1 MKASL
6 KRHWFWG
13 CSRGKKTS
21 KAFRRWIL
29 GGRISGKKHMKHTW
43 STIAPTAYHLKP
55 YYSPV
60 PKHRD
65 FVLQHYPHFLKSKT
79 QPSFYLDQ
87 WHDAGNNTN
96 KNRTL
101 RMALNSSGTKKPLNF
116 FVPQLLV
123 VVVSSPRRNLDKVV
137 ILNPSDVYS
146 LNRDCN
152 NHFKPKKLEKPCIT
166 KGQYLS
172 IFRDDFPM

>member
-1 MKASL
+1 MGRR
-6 KRHWFWG
+6 RHQRLSEDGFWVEE
-13 CSRGKKTS
+13 
-21 KAFRRWIL
+21 FQE
-29 GGRISGKKHMKHTW
+29 KKHMKYTW

-60 PKHRD
+60 PEHRD

-137 ILNPSDVYS
+137 MLNPSDVYS

-152 NHFKPKKLEKPCIT
+152 NHFKPQKNGETLHHQGTIPVN
-166 KGQYLS
+166 L
-172 IFRDDFPM
+172 